1 LRLVAMMFVDF
12 AGWTG
17 KIQQHLLE
25 LWAQISTH
33 GAVVQQLHDYMTKSC
48 LVCLGQGTFRRL
60 CLQAQRK
67 LQAQFPDF

>member
-1 LRLVAMMFVDF
+1 MMFVDF

-33 GAVVQQLHDYMTKSC
+33 GTVNFATVTGPKVALF
-48 LVCLGQGTFRRL
+48 LGQGTFRRL
-60 CLQAQRK
+60 CLQTQRK
-67 LQAQFPDF
+67 LQARLSDF